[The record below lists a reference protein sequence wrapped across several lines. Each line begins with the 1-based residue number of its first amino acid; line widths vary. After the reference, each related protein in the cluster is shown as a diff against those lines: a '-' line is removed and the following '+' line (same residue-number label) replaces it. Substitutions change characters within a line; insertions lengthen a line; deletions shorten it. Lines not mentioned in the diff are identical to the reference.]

1 MKKKYS
7 KKEIVEIANKVITNQ
22 EETIENQAEQIRLL
36 NVALENRKLSN
47 DAIYEIV
54 KNDWDKLSPLQVMS
68 LMMLDK
74 DKKIWIH
81 AKVWDLYYQGKIKL
95 QTRHIKV
102 LTELL
107 KGKQIAAVGL
117 ELGVST
123 DTING
128 YLKEVRR
135 IVKQYEQE
143 EDLTL
148 DYDINKLSKP
158 TREMVVLHR
167 LHMVD
172 LGILTKVRQ
181 NISKKKFSKVSTD
194 AYNKKNK
201 AKNTSIVED
210 EFFREENQ

>member
-1 MKKKYS
+1 MKKKFS
-7 KKEIVEIANKVITNQ
+7 KKEIAEFIELQGDLIDSQREEIKLLKEIAYNYK
-22 EETIENQAEQIRLL
+22 
-36 NVALENRKLSN
+36 KSN
-47 DAIYEIV
+47 DGLFEFV
-54 KNDWDKLSPLQVMS
+54 EKDWDKLTPYQIMS

-81 AKVWDLYYQGKIKL
+81 AKVWDLYHQGKIKL
-95 QTRHIKV
+95 KDRHVKV
-102 LTELL
+102 LTILI
-107 KGKQIAAVGL
+107 KGKSIAATGL

>member
-81 AKVWDLYYQGKIKL
+81 AKVWDLYHQGKIKL
-95 QTRHIKV
+95 KDRHVKV
-102 LTELL
+102 LTILI
-107 KGKQIAAVGL
+107 KGKSIAATGL